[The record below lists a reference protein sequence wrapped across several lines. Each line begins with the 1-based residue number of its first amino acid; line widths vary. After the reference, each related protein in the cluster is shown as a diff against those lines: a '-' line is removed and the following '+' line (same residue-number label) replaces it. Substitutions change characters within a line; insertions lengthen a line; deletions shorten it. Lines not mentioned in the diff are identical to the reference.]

1 MTKHLASK
9 DARIGA
15 VFRIGDDKP
24 IGVGQLTITGE
35 QILLQMPTD
44 LGISMHMELPDPF
57 AEATQPAFLRR
68 LVFVDNSLKIG
79 LGDCRIIGQSSN
91 WGGDLTGRLRISA
104 RSAVTLGKRTDNYFE
119 ISGLRSEIDG
129 LSAWTSL
136 SSVEKTVHHDD
147 VGLISGLTTS
157 AHSQPPLAIGSALGL
172 EFNPHFSF
180 DESRVDG
187 THTITEKVLVQTMVD
202 EPIDWDEHVR
212 VHQSVQD
219 LLTIAYWR
227 RCTLRVSGVA
237 NKNHPIID
245 PSNGTGLGTKWQ
257 SAVSTWN
264 GRANPA
270 ASSVLTDGDFPIFT
284 FADIG
289 ASGVRRWVDE
299 KEEWSRIVGP
309 LSSSRFQ
316 RGATIE
322 VFLLQVGVAIEA
334 LGYKIAERDGSLNP
348 QGQLAFPQYLRRIH
362 DSLDCS
368 VAGVLRGDDQNNVG
382 PFTGFDEWA
391 NAFNALYKGAKHADQ
406 PPPDPVRAWVIAS
419 SGALLV
425 RLWLAREF
433 GVPRENLERSA
444 DFAG

>member
-1 MTKHLASK
+1 MTKLLASK

-15 VFRIGDDKP
+15 VFRIDDDKP

-35 QILLQMPTD
+35 QILLEVPTD
-44 LGISMHMELPDPF
+44 LGISMRMELPDPF
-57 AEATQPAFLRR
+57 TEAAQPDFLRR

-129 LSAWTSL
+129 LAAWTSL

-212 VHQSVQD
+212 VHQSIQD
-219 LLTIAYWR
+219 LLTIVYWR
-227 RCTLRVSGVA
+227 RCTLRVSDVA

-245 PSNGTGLGTKWQ
+245 PSNGAGLGTKWQ
-257 SAVSTWN
+257 NAVSTWN

-270 ASSVLTDGDFPIFT
+270 TSSVLTDRDFPIFT
-284 FADIG
+284 FEDIG

-334 LGYKIAERDGSLNP
+334 LGYKIADREATLNSR
-348 QGQLAFPQYLRRIH
+348 GQLKFPEYLRRIH

-368 VAGVLRGDDQNNVG
+368 VSSVLRGDDQNNVP
-382 PFTGFDEWA
+382 PFAGFDEWA
-391 NAFNALYKGAKHADQ
+391 DAFNALYKGAKHADQ
-406 PPPDPVRAWVIAS
+406 PPPEPVRAWVIAS

-433 GVPRENLERSA
+433 GVPRAKLERSA
-444 DFAG
+444 NFAR

>member
-15 VFRIGDDKP
+15 VFRIDDDKP

-57 AEATQPAFLRR
+57 AEAAQPDFLRR

-79 LGDCRIIGQSSN
+79 LGDCQIVGQSSN

-119 ISGLRSEIDG
+119 ISGLRSEIDR
-129 LSAWTSL
+129 LAAWTSL
-136 SSVEKTVHHDD
+136 SSVKKTVHHDD

-157 AHSQPPLAIGSALGL
+157 THSQPHLAIGSALGL

-219 LLTIAYWR
+219 LLTISYWR
-227 RCTLRVSGVA
+227 RCTLRV
-237 NKNHPIID
+237 
-245 PSNGTGLGTKWQ
+245 T
-257 SAVSTWN
+257 
-264 GRANPA
+264 
-270 ASSVLTDGDFPIFT
+270 
-284 FADIG
+284 
-289 ASGVRRWVDE
+289 E
-299 KEEWSRIVGP
+299 
-309 LSSSRFQ
+309 SSS
-316 RGATIE
+316 
-322 VFLLQVGVAIEA
+322 
-334 LGYKIAERDGSLNP
+334 P
-348 QGQLAFPQYLRRIH
+348 
-362 DSLDCS
+362 
-368 VAGVLRGDDQNNVG
+368 
-382 PFTGFDEWA
+382 
-391 NAFNALYKGAKHADQ
+391 
-406 PPPDPVRAWVIAS
+406 
-419 SGALLV
+419 
-425 RLWLAREF
+425 
-433 GVPRENLERSA
+433 
-444 DFAG
+444 